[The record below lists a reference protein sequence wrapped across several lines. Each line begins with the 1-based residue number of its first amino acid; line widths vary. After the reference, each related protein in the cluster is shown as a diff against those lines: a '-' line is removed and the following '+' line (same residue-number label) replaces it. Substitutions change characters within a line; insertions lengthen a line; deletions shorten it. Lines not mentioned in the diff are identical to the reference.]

1 MTNNL
6 DFQAVQQKDKREEN
20 FNTKSRFD
28 LENEKKFKLVLKEY
42 MYLFGGVNKQ
52 GFGQSTFRSFQ
63 LAQSHLG
70 LTEEY
75 TNCFYINNFILN
87 QTYIEKSSSL
97 PKGTMPTIYFA
108 ILTNAVKI
116 GNFKELLQR
125 LSFDQQMKEYLQEA
139 YIVCQRNNIS
149 LESPNAI
156 CTKEHLN
163 LVLFTKEMK
172 RPTAKLKM
180 YI

>member
-6 DFQAVQQKDKREEN
+6 VFQAVQKKNKREEN

-42 MYLFGGVNKQ
+42 MYLFGGVNEQ

-63 LAQSHLG
+63 LAQAHLG

-87 QTYIEKSSSL
+87 QAYIEKSSSI

-108 ILTNAVKI
+108 TLTKAVKI

-139 YIVCQRNNIS
+139 YLVCQRNSIS

-156 CTKEHLN
+156 CANEHLN
-163 LVLFTKEMK
+163 LALFTKEMK
-172 RPTAKLKM
+172 KPTAKLKM